1 MINDLKNKYKY
12 IFITMAK
19 VKVAKS
25 GKTKSGKSA
34 KVKST
39 KSVVTPDKVDMVPVD
54 VVVKQEQIDVTPEE
68 VETKTETPKL
78 SANIEEIAVIP
89 PLSLED
95 NISTNLETLLNTV
108 TNVIMQLKSVQ
119 TEIKTSQK
127 NYAKLLKDH
136 NKAVSKKK
144 RSGRKPSGFAKPSSI
159 SSEMAEFLG
168 ISSDIEI
175 ARNEVTSLINKYIVQ
190 HDLRNESDK
199 RKILPDEKLTNLL
212 NLKGDEELSYFNL
225 QKYMKHHFIKTVT
238 PVTTPVITA

>member
-39 KSVVTPDKVDMVPVD
+39 KSVVTPDKLDIVPVD

-175 ARNEVTSLINKYIVQ
+175 ARNEVTSLINKYIVEN
-190 HDLRNESDK
+190 DLRNESDK

>member
-1 MINDLKNKYKY
+1 
-12 IFITMAK
+12 MAK

-39 KSVVTPDKVDMVPVD
+39 KSVVTPDKLDIVPVD

-175 ARNEVTSLINKYIVQ
+175 ARNEVTSLINKYIVEN
-190 HDLRNESDK
+190 DLRNESDK